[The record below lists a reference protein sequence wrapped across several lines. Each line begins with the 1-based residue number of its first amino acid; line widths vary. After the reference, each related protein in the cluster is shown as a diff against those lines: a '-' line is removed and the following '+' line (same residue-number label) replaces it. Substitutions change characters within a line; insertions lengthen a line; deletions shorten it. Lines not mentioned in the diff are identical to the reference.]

1 MKQRDSLMFSE
12 NSHPTTASARLLT
25 TLQRLLELSAI
36 HRGETLHKMAQ
47 LVSQALEGEKVVVFL
62 YDAAGQNLTAQGTSM
77 TPIGDQ
83 EKAIGLDG
91 LPLEDWG
98 QIAEVYRT
106 GQSYCNGQAHHDPV
120 AVTEMREEPGI
131 KSEMAVSLEI
141 DAERRGVLFASS
153 SHPNHFT
160 EQDLCF
166 LEAVSHWIGVV
177 LHRAEQV
184 EQQTREERAWA
195 EDTLSQQAALLQLA
209 YDGFMVHDEQNRV
222 IFWSKGAAI
231 LYGWSEQEAM
241 GKVISDLLH
250 TQFPLPLSEIHE
262 ILRRE
267 GIWQGELEDIARNGK
282 LVIVDSRWQLI
293 EQQDGLSLRVLEVN
307 RDITERVRLEHD
319 KDEFIS
325 MASHELK
332 TPVTS
337 LKGFTHI
344 LQHRLTKQGDEQGLH
359 YLARM
364 DAQLNRL
371 TSLIS
376 DLLDLS
382 RIQLGK
388 LVLRME
394 PFDLDALI
402 YETVENVQ
410 AVTSTHRLLVEGR
423 TGMQMLGDKE
433 RLGQVVINLLTNA
446 IKYSPGADTVLVQ
459 LSQDSEQAIVSVQDF
474 GIGIDKSH
482 HESLFERFYRVT
494 GPEEKTYPGLGIGL
508 SISREIVERHY
519 GRIWVKSSKGKGCT
533 FFVALPSSR
542 EWKEG
547 LNAEDGQKNP
557 HRGR

>member
-1 MKQRDSLMFSE
+1 
-12 NSHPTTASARLLT
+12 
-25 TLQRLLELSAI
+25 
-36 HRGETLHKMAQ
+36 MAQ
-47 LVSQALEGEKVVVFL
+47 LVSQALGGEKVVVFL

-184 EQQTREERAWA
+184 EQQTKEERAWA
-195 EDTLSQQAALLQLA
+195 EDALCQQAVRLA
-209 YDGFMVHDEQNRV
+209 YDGFIVHDEQNRA
-222 IFWSKGAAI
+222 IFWSQGAAI
-231 LYGWSEQEAM
+231 LYGWSEQEAV
-241 GKVISDLLH
+241 GTVISDLLH
-250 TQFPLPLSEIHE
+250 TQFPLPLCEIHA

-282 LVIVDSRWQLI
+282 HIIVDSRWQLI
-293 EQQDGLSLRVLEVN
+293 EQQDGSSLRILEVN
-307 RDITERVRLEHD
+307 RDITERVRLEHY

-344 LQHRLTKQGDEQGLH
+344 LQRRLTKQGDEQGLH

-402 YETVENVQ
+402 KETVENVQ
-410 AVTSTHRLLVEGR
+410 AATSTHRLLIEGR
-423 TGMQMLGDKE
+423 TGMQVLGHRD
-433 RLGQVVINLLTNA
+433 RLGQVAVNLLTNA
-446 IKYSPGADTVLVQ
+446 IKYSPLADTVILR
-459 LSQDSEQAIVSVQDF
+459 LMQDGEQVVVSVQDF
-474 GIGIDKSH
+474 GIGIDKAH
-482 HESLFERFYRVT
+482 QEKIFERFYQVT
-494 GPEEKTYPGLGIGL
+494 DPEEKTYPGLGIGL
-508 SISREIVERHY
+508 YISSEIVMRHH
-519 GRIWVKSSKGKGCT
+519 GRMWVESSKGKGAT
-533 FFVALPSSR
+533 FFVALPGSR
-542 EWKEG
+542 TDGNAQTNEREDS
-547 LNAEDGQKNP
+547 LNAESC
-557 HRGR
+557 